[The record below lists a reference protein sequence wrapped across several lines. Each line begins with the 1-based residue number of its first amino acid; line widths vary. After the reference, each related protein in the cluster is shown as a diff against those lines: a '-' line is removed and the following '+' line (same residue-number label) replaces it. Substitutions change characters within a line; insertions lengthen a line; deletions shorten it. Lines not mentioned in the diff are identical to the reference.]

1 MGDDGKWRGR
11 REKEAGREK
20 EGGGGKSLR
29 NRREREQERN
39 KEPASLRDRTQSV
52 CECVWEL
59 RVVEREVNIFAHR
72 LEKRR
77 DLPTLRLF

>member
-1 MGDDGKWRGR
+1 MEREERKGGRKGERRRGW
-11 REKEAGREK
+11 EKFEK
-20 EGGGGKSLR
+20 QE
-29 NRREREQERN
+29 REREQERN
-39 KEPASLRDRTQSV
+39 EEPASLRDRTQSV

-77 DLPTLRLF
+77 NLPTLRLF